1 VTNKK
6 LGLLLLPLIPLSAFG
21 IVEIAGRIVAPAQP
35 VVEHHVAPVVVER
48 PMVSPAPIAPATP
61 PPVAPVHP
69 PGAAPSR

>member
-1 VTNKK
+1 MTNKK
-6 LGLLLLPLIPLSAFG
+6 LGLLLLPLVPLSALG
-21 IVEIAGRIVAPAQP
+21 IVEIAGRIATPEPP

-48 PMVSPAPIAPATP
+48 PVVAPAPVTPAPP